1 MNLNLETD
9 MEWPKELLEI
19 FDDPL
24 LDGVRPKVA
33 APTADDRMNQKL
45 AEVNAWIESH
55 GREPKK
61 DGDLKERMM
70 WAAMTAL
77 RDKNLM

>member
-1 MNLNLETD
+1 

-33 APTADDRMNQKL
+33 VPTADDRMSKKL
-45 AEVNAWIESH
+45 ADITAWIECN
-55 GREPKK
+55 GREP
-61 DGDLKERMM
+61 DRNGDLKERMM

-77 RDKNLM
+77 KNKNLM